1 LVAPKH
7 IASKDNRRIKDL
19 KKLQQK
25 KYRRKQDLFLIEGAH
40 LVEEALNHGQK
51 VQTLIALE
59 DYDYSP
65 YAAADMEV
73 ITVAPGVMKL
83 LSSLE
88 TPPGIMAA
96 VSYRK
101 PSSEGRRVLLLDGI
115 QDPGNLGTLL
125 RTADAFGFE
134 RVILSPDTVDAFSDK
149 VLRSAQ
155 GSTFHIEIAVADAV
169 QSVRE
174 FDGTVLGTSL
184 EGASSL
190 EQLELPEG
198 PLMIVLGNEGRGVS
212 EEVLS
217 NVDVRMKIEMPGQ
230 SESLNV
236 AIAGGIIMHHF
247 KA

>member
-1 LVAPKH
+1 MVAPKH
-7 IASKDNRRIKDL
+7 IASKDNRRIKEL
-19 KKLQQK
+19 KKLQLK
-25 KYRRKQDLFLIEGAH
+25 KYRKKQGLFLIDGAH
-40 LVEEALNHGQK
+40 LVEEAIRHDQE

-59 DYDYSP
+59 DYDYSA

-73 ITVAPGVMKL
+73 ITVTPGVMKH

-125 RTADAFGFE
+125 RTADAFGFH
-134 RVILSPDTVDAFSDK
+134 RVILSPDTVDPFSDK
-149 VLRSAQ
+149 ALRSAQ
-155 GSTFHIEIAVADAV
+155 GSTFHIDITVADAA
-169 QSVRE
+169 QSARE

-184 EGASSL
+184 EGAVSL
-190 EQLELPEG
+190 EQLGFPEG
-198 PLMIVLGNEGRGVS
+198 PVMIVLGNEGRGVS

-217 NVDVRMKIEMPGQ
+217 CVDMKMKIDMPGGC
-230 SESLNV
+230 ESLNV